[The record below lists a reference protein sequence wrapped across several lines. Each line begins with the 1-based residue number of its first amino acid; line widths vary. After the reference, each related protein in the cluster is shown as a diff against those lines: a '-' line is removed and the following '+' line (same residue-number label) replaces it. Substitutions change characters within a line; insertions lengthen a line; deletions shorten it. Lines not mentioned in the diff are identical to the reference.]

1 MSSLKNWTFAARPKT
16 LPAAVVPVAV
26 GGAMA
31 AATGS
36 FLLAPWAICLVFALM
51 IQIGTNFANDYYDFV
66 KGADDDRRIGPERAV
81 ASGWIT
87 PGQMKLGMILFFAA
101 AFIIGC
107 LLINWGGW
115 WLVLVGVAS
124 IICGVAY
131 TGGPYPLGYNGLG
144 DLFVLFFFGWVAT
157 GVTYYAQAGSFAFP
171 LMNENS
177 AVWTLLAGLVPG
189 ALATNLLVVNNVRD
203 APLDAEAGK
212 RTLVVR
218 MGRNWGLGEYAA
230 LSAVSF
236 LIPIGFAFA
245 GDYYGCCL
253 VVLCLPLAV
262 RTNKRLVRAQ
272 DRADYSKA
280 LQKTALQLVLTGGFF
295 ALGLAMGPF

>member
-107 LLINWGGW
+107 LLM
-115 WLVLVGVAS
+115 
-124 IICGVAY
+124 
-131 TGGPYPLGYNGLG
+131 
-144 DLFVLFFFGWVAT
+144 LFFFGWVAT

-295 ALGLAMGPF
+295 ALGLAMGPL